1 MTPVSRM
8 SSSLSLEL
16 GSCDPA
22 IPAPP
27 PRQRGTKQRKV
38 IPIGRRTQTQS
49 YHDVREII
57 LIFSAERDGAM
68 TNLFIHSS
76 HVLSSAE
83 QILLEYLDQPRSKT
97 ASKCK
102 FFYFTLSRMILV
114 CAQKR

>member
-1 MTPVSRM
+1 MTQVSRM

-22 IPAPP
+22 APAPP
-27 PRQRGTKQRKV
+27 PQQRGTKQRKV
-38 IPIGRRTQTQS
+38 IPIGRRTVCP
-49 YHDVREII
+49 YCEMI
-57 LIFSAERDGAM
+57 LVLSAERDGAM

-102 FFYFTLSRMILV
+102 FCYFTLPKIILV

>member
-1 MTPVSRM
+1 MRMLKSKAGWRGFCPGGCGHVADSRSPMTPVSRM

-49 YHDVREII
+49 VYI
-57 LIFSAERDGAM
+57 M
-68 TNLFIHSS
+68 
-76 HVLSSAE
+76 
-83 QILLEYLDQPRSKT
+83 
-97 ASKCK
+97 
-102 FFYFTLSRMILV
+102 M
-114 CAQKR
+114 